1 MLESGIIVAIGL
13 LVTFSTLSWPNRYWM
28 LSHPLVVDVIV
39 FILLNFIHWGTA
51 DGVMMAALAALLCSL
66 MLSLGRLLFG
76 YYEGKTF
83 VPGRFRGAP

>member
-1 MLESGIIVAIGL
+1 VGHPL
-13 LVTFSTLSWPNRYWM
+13 LV
-28 LSHPLVVDVIV
+28 DVLV
-39 FILLNFIHWGTA
+39 FILLNFVHWGTA
-51 DGVMMAALAALLCSL
+51 DGVMTAAVAALLCSL